1 MVLKQRSVDGEE
13 YAIVM
18 TYPTRA
24 GAANKA
30 HAIKEDIKKKL
41 FITIN
46 PIAYP
51 KVKNDKWDVLLSFK
65 DIHAIQAKE
74 KIVMAIRKW

>member
-1 MVLKQRSVDGEE
+1 MVLKQRMVDGED
-13 YAIVM
+13 YAIVT
-18 TYPTRA
+18 TYPTRS
-24 GAANKA
+24 GAARKA

-41 FITIN
+41 RLTIN

-51 KVKNDKWDVLLSFK
+51 KTQNEKWDVLLSFK

-74 KIVMAIRKW
+74 KIVMAINKW